1 MNAILFTKIFDKQ
14 GEQLVKTLQ
23 DSLNEI
29 KIKVVYSLYDVVQNL
44 RGAMQNSTVVLLH
57 AASHDSLDDIMLIRE
72 KLGGTRIILI
82 LPDEEDDTVAKGHLL
97 RPRFISTVNCDFNN
111 ILAVLNK
118 MESNEKSE
126 RRAERR
132 RISREL

>member
-1 MNAILFTKIFDKQ
+1 MNAILFTKIYNQ
-14 GEQLVKTLQ
+14 NGERLVKKLHDT
-23 DSLNEI
+23 LNEVD
-29 KIKVVYSLYDVVQNL
+29 IKVVYSLHDILQSL
-44 RGAMQNSTVVLLH
+44 RKSMINSTVVLLH
-57 AASHDSLDDIMLIRE
+57 AASHDILDDILLIRE
-72 KLGGTRIILI
+72 QLEGTRIILI

-118 MESNEKSE
+118 MGSNEKSE